1 MGTREELFAENTE
14 LQASVDILKESLE
27 SANAKIAMLDSHV
40 RLLLAKHYGKSSEK
54 VTTEQLGL
62 FGQTGPDEPGKEV
75 QVIPEHTRTKKS
87 KKKGREAFPDHLPR
101 KEFHCELT
109 GDDLVCPQCESA
121 MKHIGED
128 VCERGHLVP
137 ARFIINRY
145 LKYKYACPKGHGIR
159 TAEAPEGVTPRAKYE
174 PSVHA
179 DIVVSRFGD
188 HLPYY
193 RQESAFKRLGIFI
206 PRTSMGDMAKRVAT
220 IAQSILA
227 QMLKELL
234 EERVLNADETPITVL
249 KEGQKGSSKG
259 WMWVY
264 RSAKKV
270 LFDFT
275 MTRGPDS
282 PNRILKFFFGILQ
295 VDGYSSYNKIV
306 DTNQL
311 IRAGCMAHVRR
322 KFYDCFKSCGKG
334 GDVLLH
340 IGRLYRVEAELKKR
354 RGALNLSET
363 DFFALRVAMR
373 NRFSIRI
380 IAKIKKLVLCYEQ
393 DPKVLSSD
401 LLGKAILYAMNQ
413 WPTLEVYLEHGEV
426 EIDNNKA
433 EQAIRPIAIGR
444 KNWMVLGNNQGG
456 KTAATLYSLV
466 ESCKAIDVNPK
477 AYIEDVIAKVGSTA
491 EDQMH
496 TLTPWAWK
504 ASQAQD

>member
-1 MGTREELFAENTE
+1 MGSKAELLAENK
-14 LQASVDILKESLE
+14 QLKSSLD
-27 SANAKIAMLDSHV
+27 AAMAKIEMLDSHV
-40 RLLLAKHYGKSSEK
+40 RLLLSKHYGKSSEK
-54 VTTEQLGL
+54 VSTKQLGL
-62 FGQTGPDEPGKEV
+62 FGQITQDEPAKEV
-75 QVIPEHTRTKKS
+75 QVIPAHTRAKKS
-87 KKKGREAFPDHLPR
+87 KKKGRESFPDHLPR
-101 KEFHCELT
+101 KDFHCELS
-109 GDDLVCPQCESA
+109 GDDLVCPQCDAA

-128 VCERGHLVP
+128 ICERGHLIP
-137 ARFIINRY
+137 AQFIIHRY
-145 LKYKYACPKGHGIR
+145 FKYKYACPKGHGVK
-159 TAEAPEGVTPRAKYE
+159 TGQAPAGVTPRAKYE

-179 DIVVSRFGD
+179 DIVVARFGD

-206 PRTSMGDMAKRVAT
+206 PRTSMGDMAKRVAI
-220 IAQSILA
+220 IAEVILA

-234 EERVLNADETPITVL
+234 AERVLCADETPITVL

-282 PNRILKFFFGILQ
+282 PNRILKLFFGILQ
-295 VDGYSSYNKIV
+295 ADGFASYNRIV
-306 DTNQL
+306 EANQL

-322 KFYDCFKSCGKG
+322 KFYDCFKSCGKA

-340 IGRLYRVEAELKKR
+340 IGRLYRVEAELKTKR
-354 RGALNLSET
+354 EELDLE
-363 DFFALRVAMR
+363 DEEFFALRVAMR
-373 NRFSIRI
+373 KRFSRRI
-380 IAKIKKLVLCYEQ
+380 IARIKKLVLGYEQ
-393 DPKVLSSD
+393 DPKVLSSE

-413 WPTLEVYLEHGEV
+413 WPTLEVFLEHGEV
-426 EIDNNKA
+426 EIDNNRA

-477 AYIEDVIAKVGSTA
+477 AYIEDVIARVGSTA
-491 EDQMH
+491 EDQIH

-504 ASQAQD
+504 ASQAQG